1 MRARLLSIV
10 GFLTWLAVT
19 LCAAPAQAA
28 PPRLRTSVV
37 PTVGVDGQVH
47 ERVSVGTVL
56 RVPVLAEDP
65 MGDGDVA
72 SFDGGVFT
80 RIRIKSAFGLSVG
93 YGARVGRWPLD
104 GPWSREHRVSLGLMV
119 STPERGRLLGVSHR
133 TRVET
138 RFVRDAGPWLVR
150 ARWTEKPSAQ
160 LPPVD
165 ADVPPRGAAGES
177 TEPRADILRRAG
189 LGLAQRAGGPA
200 GGRRGGAPHRQAA
213 LRPRAGLASGAVG
226 EGNPAAALGR
236 TQQAVDLVLTLG
248 FGVRPA
254 AARGAAASSTR
265 PRERAPR
272 VVGSRAV
279 RTLSASGSVA
289 TLPAP

>member
-150 ARWTEKPSAQ
+150 ARLRTETALVLSFRPWMQMS
-160 LPPVD
+160 LPVELLASPQ
-165 ADVPPRGAAGES
+165 
-177 TEPRADILRRAG
+177 EPRADILQLRAG
-189 LGLAQRAGGPA
+189 LGLGGSAPVGQREGAEEARPVARLRWLAAARAGFWPVA
-200 GGRRGGAPHRQAA
+200 LSEARGI
-213 LRPRAGLASGAVG
+213 
-226 EGNPAAALGR
+226 PAAALGR

-248 FGVRPA
+248 FGV
-254 AARGAAASSTR
+254 S
-265 PRERAPR
+265 
-272 VVGSRAV
+272 
-279 RTLSASGSVA
+279 L
-289 TLPAP
+289 